1 MRFSA
6 RTEWDREETELGRAV
21 RVRRA
26 AGVPLP
32 GLIDLTASN
41 PTRCGFAV
49 DGEAVLRP
57 LLGAGSLGY
66 APEPLGLLR
75 AREAVCGYY
84 ADHDAAVQPE
94 QVCLTTSTS
103 EAYSFL
109 FRLLCDPGDEVL
121 IASPSYP
128 LFAYL
133 AVLDDVRLV
142 PYPLVYE
149 HGWQTE
155 PGRLR
160 ERVTER
166 TRAIA
171 LVHPNNPTGHF
182 VGDREL
188 RELEEL
194 CAECGL
200 ALLVDEVFLDFGW
213 GEEGRPGSFARGEH
227 PALTFVLSG
236 LSKVAGLPQMKLG
249 WIAAFGPE
257 AVRREA
263 LERLEVI
270 GDTFL
275 SVSAPAQEALPEWL
289 AKRSGLQGQIRAR
302 VRANL
307 RCLDEGLAGSA
318 AGRLAGEGGWYAVV
332 RVPAVEPDEVLAL
345 RLLEGKGVLVH
356 PGSSFGFPGAGYV
369 VVSLLPEEG
378 VFRRGVEALVGE
390 VRGYEG
396 VGGAGS

>member
-1 MRFSA
+1 MGGA
-6 RTEWDREETELGRAV
+6 GKAGRE
-21 RVRRA
+21 
-26 AGVPLP
+26 
-32 GLIDLTASN
+32 
-41 PTRCGFAV
+41 
-49 DGEAVLRP
+49 VLR
-57 LLGAGSLGY
+57 G
-66 APEPLGLLR
+66 
-75 AREAVCGYY
+75 
-84 ADHDAAVQPE
+84 
-94 QVCLTTSTS
+94 
-103 EAYSFL
+103 
-109 FRLLCDPGDEVL
+109 
-121 IASPSYP
+121 
-128 LFAYL
+128 
-133 AVLDDVRLV
+133 
-142 PYPLVYE
+142 
-149 HGWQTE
+149 
-155 PGRLR
+155 
-160 ERVTER
+160 
-166 TRAIA
+166 
-171 LVHPNNPTGHF
+171 
-182 VGDREL
+182 
-188 RELEEL
+188 
-194 CAECGL
+194 
-200 ALLVDEVFLDFGW
+200 
-213 GEEGRPGSFARGEH
+213 GEH

-257 AVRREA
+257 AARREA

-307 RCLDEGLAGSA
+307 RCLDEVLAGSA

-356 PGSSFGFPGAGYV
+356 PASSFGFPGAGYV

-378 VFRRGVEALVGE
+378 VFRRGVEALVEE